1 MKIDSEKHHELAKII
16 SGDLNLINA
25 YYFCIIGKF
34 HSLKANCNIQCL
46 ADDIC
51 QDSFLTIQE
60 NKDKGYLVG
69 IKNEKGYIYRIT
81 KNKIIDEHNRI
92 CRFTNILVKDEYTED
107 HEFGHPLILVDE
119 INPEIYCT
127 SNYMKKALWNA
138 IRKLIPKHQ
147 LIVLLKYWKGMSYKK
162 IAKILGCSTG
172 CVGVTLTHIRLRLKL
187 ELSNKL
193 G

>member
-1 MKIDSEKHHELAKII
+1 MKINPEQHPELAKII
-16 SGDLNLINA
+16 SGDLDLINA
-25 YYFCIIGKF
+25 YYIRIIGKF

-46 ADDIC
+46 AGDIS
-51 QDSFLTIQE
+51 QDTFLAIQK
-60 NKDKGYLVG
+60 NKEKLAS
-69 IKNEKGYIYRIT
+69 IKKEKGYIYRIT

-92 CRFTNILVKDEYTED
+92 CRFTSILAKDEYTED

-127 SNYMKKALWNA
+127 SNYTKKALWNA

-147 LIVLLKYWKGMSYKK
+147 LIVLLRYWKGMSYKK
-162 IAKILGCSTG
+162 IAKILGCSPG

>member
-1 MKIDSEKHHELAKII
+1 MKIDPEKHRELAKII
-16 SGDLNLINA
+16 SGDLDLINA
-25 YYFCIIGKF
+25 YYFRIIGKF

-81 KNKIIDEHNRI
+81 KNKIIDEHERI
-92 CRFTNILVKDEYTED
+92 CKLTGLMVKDEYSGNNY
-107 HEFGHPLILVDE
+107 FIKSLNFVDE

-127 SNYMKKALWNA
+127 SNYTKKALWNA

-193 G
+193 I